1 MKGKLMDIFVRVTMQ
16 NNEIA
21 RKSTKECL
29 ESIIKACDRIMDNLK
44 VNKNVVNSVD
54 RFSKAMNPFDGLIT
68 RSNYD
73 NKRTY

>member
-1 MKGKLMDIFVRVTMQ
+1 MDIFVRVTMQ

-29 ESIIKACDRIMDNLK
+29 ESMIRACDRIMNNLK

-54 RFSKAMNPFDGLIT
+54 GFSKAMNPFDGLKVEG
-68 RSNYD
+68 NEE
-73 NKRTY
+73 

>member
-1 MKGKLMDIFVRVTMQ
+1 MDIFVRVTMQ

-29 ESIIKACDRIMDNLK
+29 ESMIRACDRIMNNLK

-54 RFSKAMNPFDGLIT
+54 RFSKAMNPFDRLKVEG
-68 RSNYD
+68 NG
-73 NKRTY
+73 K

>member
-1 MKGKLMDIFVRVTMQ
+1 MKGKMMGIFVRVTMQ

-29 ESIIKACDRIMDNLK
+29 ESMMKACDRIMDNLK

-54 RFSKAMNPFDGLIT
+54 RFSKAMNPFDGLKVGG
-68 RSNYD
+68 NG
-73 NKRTY
+73 K